1 VQEFKL
7 LLLVGRRLVFP
18 GQSSAAARAD
28 ITTQVQFKAADG
40 TTATC
45 TVSLMFP
52 ANCRTVVRLMEAWY
66 DAQVSLSML
75 AGRHFVYIMEQGQQ
89 AAPPPLT
96 CGGGGGEFLLPPSTR
111 GVVRIS

>member
-1 VQEFKL
+1 MRT
-7 LLLVGRRLVFP
+7 G
-18 GQSSAAARAD
+18 
-28 ITTQVQFKAADG
+28 I
-40 TTATC
+40 
-45 TVSLMFP
+45 LMFP